1 MKRHSVLTGL
11 LLTLLLVGS
20 CATNNV
26 PASTIYLPS
35 QAGRVVP
42 FYVNGVPIGAVAS
55 DSTFMMVSLDFVT
68 VGGAGYMRL
77 WLLYENDGRT
87 PLLLEPL
94 SAVTLAVVSPSDSCD
109 GIVPESPTQLAKRIS
124 NEKAK
129 SMILQAI
136 GGALEAL
143 SVQPTKITSPSG
155 EEILRVGDT
164 DEKVARVQDRTD
176 ARMRNTATYYDVF
189 KRSVTTGI
197 LRRNTVFPGQSV
209 NGYIYF
215 PLHTIWWG
223 ELRCPLPEL
232 VRGRQEYRSI
242 KMDAIHSKF
251 LLDIRGSIAT
261 ERVEFMPAEGE

>member
-1 MKRHSVLTGL
+1 MKRHSVLAGL
-11 LLTLLLVGS
+11 LLTLFLVGS

-26 PASTIYLPS
+26 LPPTIYLPA
-35 QAGRVVP
+35 QADRVAP

-55 DSTFMMVSLDFVT
+55 DSAFIMVSLEFVT
-68 VGGAGYMRL
+68 IGRAEYMRL
-77 WLLYENDGRT
+77 WLLYENEGNT

-94 SAVTLAVVSPSDSCD
+94 SAVTLGVTSGRDSCD
-109 GIVPESPTQLAKRIS
+109 GIVPESPTQLAKRVS
-124 NEKAK
+124 NEAAK

-143 SVQPTKITSPSG
+143 SVQPTRITGPLG
-155 EEILRVGDT
+155 EEILKVDDT
-164 DEKVARVQDRTD
+164 DEKLERIRDRSS
-176 ARMRNTATYYDVF
+176 AGIRNTAVYYDVF
-189 KRSVTTGI
+189 RRSVTTGI

-223 ELRCPLPEL
+223 ELRCPLPEP

-242 KMDAIHSKF
+242 RMDAIHSKF
-251 LLDIRGSIAT
+251 LLDIRGQFST
-261 ERVEFMPAEGE
+261 ERVEFMPVEGE